1 MKNNN
6 NEFIV
11 EWEYFKN
18 RNILSITIETIDKT
32 SGNDFDIN
40 FNDLDSEMIE
50 TLDILE
56 NNTYNWKIENHKELK
71 NIINCYNMLQVI
83 SNK

>member
-71 NIINCYNMLQVI
+71 DIINCYNMLQVI